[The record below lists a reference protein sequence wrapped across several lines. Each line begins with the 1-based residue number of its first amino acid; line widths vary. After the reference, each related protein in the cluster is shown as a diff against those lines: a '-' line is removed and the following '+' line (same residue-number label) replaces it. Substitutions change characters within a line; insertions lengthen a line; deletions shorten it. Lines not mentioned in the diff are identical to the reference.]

1 MIKDTT
7 PRDSDVENNIIGSL
21 FAKEAIHKINLSE
34 EDFFE
39 QKNKTIFR
47 AMIALRDKKVEIDLV
62 NVGSELGNNLNAIG
76 GHSHLVYLI
85 GRVPVFSNI
94 VSNAK
99 ILKKLTYRRNIIDK
113 AHKLE
118 QSALKDKDIEKS
130 RRDLLDVGISTFNN
144 ETMAEL
150 ADRYLEE
157 YEKPVE
163 KGLMI
168 GLPKID
174 DVLMGLKGGD
184 LALIMADTNA
194 GKTMMLLNIA
204 TNAIKHDKKVMIV
217 SLEMKPT
224 EIFQR
229 LMVMYSALDPYDLKR
244 RKTDIVTLGGI
255 GEAIGQL
262 TEKNIKI
269 VSTGSMTSSDIRQQA
284 YIEQQKNGLDILLVD
299 SLPLI
304 NDDRKAKDNLDIAS
318 KTLKACSM
326 DLDIP
331 VVTPVQTDKRSRIE
345 NKEPRKEDIKDS
357 TEPANNASIILA
369 VTDEDY
375 GKGIWLL
382 KHRDGEKNVLDRT
395 ILNKHL
401 IFKEID
407 LTGNIIL

>member
-1 MIKDTT
+1 MEQATLGSVMVDGNSIFRVSLT
-7 PRDSDVENNIIGSL
+7 PDDFYVAKNRHIYTAMLQLKENNKPITLATLGDILG
-21 FAKEAIHKINLSE
+21 
-34 EDFFE
+34 
-39 QKNKTIFR
+39 
-47 AMIALRDKKVEIDLV
+47 DKLKGV
-62 NVGSELGNNLNAIG
+62 G
-76 GHSHLVYLI
+76 GHSHLVKLANLVCTSSGI
-85 GRVPVFSNI
+85 E
-94 VSNAK
+94 K
-99 ILKKLTYRRNIIDK
+99 ISEEVKAYKYRRDVIQK
-113 AHKLE
+113 AQRLVEASYKGI
-118 QSALKDKDIEKS
+118 DIEKS
-130 RRDLLDVGISTFNN
+130 KRELLDIGLDTSNT
-144 ETMAEL
+144 ETMTDL

-157 YEKPVE
+157 YEKPIE

-174 DVLMGLKGGD
+174 SVMTLKGGD

-194 GKTMMLLNIA
+194 GKTMLLLNIA
-204 TNAIKHDKKVMIV
+204 INAIKYDKKVMIV
-217 SLEMKPT
+217 SLEMKPV

-229 LMVMYSALDPYDLKR
+229 LMTMYGSLNPDDLKK
-244 RKTDIVTLGGI
+244 RKKDNNTMDGI
-255 GEAIGQL
+255 ADTIGQL
-262 TEKNIKI
+262 AEKNIKI
-269 VSTGSMTSSDIRQQA
+269 VSSGSMTSAEIRQQA

-331 VVTPVQTDKRSRIE
+331 IITPVQTDKRSRID

-357 TEPANNASIILA
+357 TEPANDASIILA

-401 IFKEID
+401 IFKEIGLD
-407 LTGNIIL
+407 NQQIKL